1 MNPNSSTVH
10 KSQDTEATL
19 MSIDGWMDEE
29 EVVHIYSGILPA
41 IKKWKNDICHNVD
54 GLEIKFLS
62 EVRERQMCGNV
73 FHLYVEYKKRDT
85 NDLICKT

>member
-1 MNPNSSTVH
+1 
-10 KSQDTEATL
+10 
-19 MSIDGWMDEE
+19 MSLDRGKDIEDLVQYTRDC
-29 EVVHIYSGILPA
+29 YSA